1 MRRTGGGACAGDYA
15 ASLGKVP
22 LPVAKLTGRVSGFA
36 SLATRLGLDL
46 DTLYLLQTA
55 VQSERE
61 GGRGSRVS
69 RRAPE
74 CLHDK
79 PERTD
84 QLSQEVTS
92 RGRFL
97 CVCES
102 CGASSTKRRLS
113 MMTIIG
119 KWLDGML
126 R

>member
-1 MRRTGGGACAGDYA
+1 MRRTGGSACTGDYA

-22 LPVAKLTGRVSGFA
+22 LPVTELTGRVSGLA

-55 VQSERE
+55 ARSER
-61 GGRGSRVS
+61 GGRKGEQRVS
-69 RRAPE
+69 QSIEYAPE
-74 CLHDK
+74 WVARQGRA
-79 PERTD
+79 ERTD

-102 CGASSTKRRLS
+102 
-113 MMTIIG
+113 
-119 KWLDGML
+119 
-126 R
+126 